1 MTKLETITAEDL
13 QNRTYE
19 PTHFLVDELIPE
31 GLHILAGAP
40 KIGKS
45 WLALWLCLCV
55 SQGQPLWNFATTQ
68 GEALYLSLE
77 DSFQRIQTRLF
88 DLTEDAPPTL
98 HFAIM
103 ADTLK
108 HGLEQQIEQF
118 LTEHPDTK
126 LVVIDTLQR
135 VRGTGSDS
143 NLYANDYQ
151 AIGLLKKL
159 ADKRHIAIILI
170 HHLRKLHD
178 DDPMNMISGSTG
190 LSGAADS
197 TFVLQ
202 KHSRLAN
209 IASLHCT
216 GRDIPDRTLKLEFG
230 EEDHIWKLLE
240 DSKPCGGASK
250 ISTLQIENLLSELL
264 QKEPEISAPAKALLE
279 KIDPAGI
286 ESWTPNSFSHQI
298 RKSVDTL
305 RKNGIFASFRK
316 SNGERLICLK
326 RVDGADLPTVEKKST
341 LSTLRVC
348 RAPAP
353 RREAR
358 VAAVCG
364 FLPRQRVCVRRGR
377 KAHVASTCGQR
388 GKTQVRNP
396 EKPRRGGKNPPVRE
410 EPASHLASRRR
421 TGSLP
426 NASNRAEA
434 HTHFMRT
441 EENMRKNKQFSIR
454 ISAQDLETIRQKAV
468 QAHMSQSDYVTA
480 CCLGKRIVILDGLRE
495 VLRQQKAIGNNL
507 NQLTVLAN
515 MGKVQFANLDSA
527 AQEFSKIN
535 TALRELQEGGAGRSQ
550 SSIS

>member
-1 MTKLETITAEDL
+1 MKKLETMTAEQL
-13 QNRTYE
+13 QSAPYS
-19 PTHFLVDELIPE
+19 PVPFLVDELLPE

-40 KIGKS
+40 KIGKP

-118 LTEHPDTK
+118 LMEHPTMK

-151 AIGLLKKL
+151 DIGLLKRL
-159 ADKRHIAIILI
+159 ADRRHIAILLI

-202 KHSRLAN
+202 KSSRLAN

-230 EEDHIWKLLE
+230 EENHIWKLLE
-240 DSKPCGGASK
+240 DSKTCSSAYK
-250 ISTLQIENLLSELL
+250 FSTLQLVHLFSALLSADPAYTGTPSALSAKIDSDGRLGITPKKVTRLVLESVETLRENGIL
-264 QKEPEISAPAKALLE
+264 VKIYRSNGKRLISLRSAESADLPAVG
-279 KIDPAGI
+279 KIDPI
-286 ESWTPNSFSHQI
+286 DP
-298 RKSVDTL
+298 V
-305 RKNGIFASFRK
+305 
-316 SNGERLICLK
+316 GEQ
-326 RVDGADLPTVEKKST
+326 
-341 LSTLRVC
+341 
-348 RAPAP
+348 RACAAP
-353 RREAR
+353 
-358 VAAVCG
+358 
-364 FLPRQRVCVRRGR
+364 
-377 KAHVASTCGQR
+377 
-388 GKTQVRNP
+388 
-396 EKPRRGGKNPPVRE
+396 
-410 EPASHLASRRR
+410 
-421 TGSLP
+421 
-426 NASNRAEA
+426 
-434 HTHFMRT
+434 
-441 EENMRKNKQFSIR
+441 
-454 ISAQDLETIRQKAV
+454 
-468 QAHMSQSDYVTA
+468 
-480 CCLGKRIVILDGLRE
+480 
-495 VLRQQKAIGNNL
+495 
-507 NQLTVLAN
+507 
-515 MGKVQFANLDSA
+515 
-527 AQEFSKIN
+527 
-535 TALRELQEGGAGRSQ
+535 
-550 SSIS
+550 

>member
-13 QNRTYE
+13 QNRTYT
-19 PTHFLVDELIPE
+19 PTPFLVDELIPE

-55 SQGQPLWNFATTQ
+55 AQGQPLWNFATTQ

-88 DLTEDAPPTL
+88 DLTDDAPQTL

-118 LTEHPDTK
+118 LTEHPATR

-135 VRGTGSDS
+135 VRSAGSDS

-151 AIGLLKKL
+151 DIGLLKKL
-159 ADKRHIAIILI
+159 ADNQHIAILLI

-197 TFVLQ
+197 TFVFQ
-202 KHSRLAN
+202 KNSRLAN
-209 IASLHCT
+209 VASLHCT

-240 DSKPCGGASK
+240 DSKACSGDSK
-250 ISTLQIENLLSELL
+250 ISALQIENLLSELL
-264 QKEPEISAPAKALLE
+264 RNQTEISAPAKALLE

-286 ESWTPNSFSHQI
+286 EGWTPNSLSHQI
-298 RKSVDTL
+298 RKSVDSL
-305 RKNGIFASFRK
+305 RKTGILVSFRK

-326 RVDGADLPTVEKKST
+326 RADGADLPTVG
-341 LSTLRVC
+341 RIDPID
-348 RAPAP
+348 PAGVSN
-353 RREAR
+353 AR
-358 VAAVCG
+358 
-364 FLPRQRVCVRRGR
+364 
-377 KAHVASTCGQR
+377 
-388 GKTQVRNP
+388 
-396 EKPRRGGKNPPVRE
+396 
-410 EPASHLASRRR
+410 
-421 TGSLP
+421 
-426 NASNRAEA
+426 
-434 HTHFMRT
+434 
-441 EENMRKNKQFSIR
+441 
-454 ISAQDLETIRQKAV
+454 SAT
-468 QAHMSQSDYVTA
+468 
-480 CCLGKRIVILDGLRE
+480 
-495 VLRQQKAIGNNL
+495 
-507 NQLTVLAN
+507 
-515 MGKVQFANLDSA
+515 
-527 AQEFSKIN
+527 
-535 TALRELQEGGAGRSQ
+535 
-550 SSIS
+550 

>member
-55 SQGQPLWNFATTQ
+55 AQGQALWNFATTQ

-77 DSFQRIQTRLF
+77 DSFQRIQMRLF

-108 HGLEQQIEQF
+108 HGLDQQVEQF

-151 AIGLLKKL
+151 DIGILKQL
-159 ADKRHIAIILI
+159 ADKRHIAILLI

-202 KHSRLAN
+202 KNSRLAN

-230 EEDHIWKLLE
+230 EDDHVRKLLE
-240 DSKPCGGASK
+240 DSKTCSGASK
-250 ISTLQIENLLSELL
+250 ISTLQLVHLFSALLSAD
-264 QKEPEISAPAKALLE
+264 PTYSGTPSALSA
-279 KIDPAGI
+279 KIDPDGKLGI
-286 ESWTPNSFSHQI
+286 TPKKVTRLVLES
-298 RKSVDTL
+298 VETL
-305 RKNGIFASFRK
+305 RENGVLVKTYR
-316 SNGERLICLK
+316 SNGKRLISL
-326 RVDGADLPTVEKKST
+326 RNAESADLPTVEKIDPID
-341 LSTLRVC
+341 
-348 RAPAP
+348 PAGVSN
-353 RREAR
+353 AR
-358 VAAVCG
+358 
-364 FLPRQRVCVRRGR
+364 
-377 KAHVASTCGQR
+377 
-388 GKTQVRNP
+388 
-396 EKPRRGGKNPPVRE
+396 
-410 EPASHLASRRR
+410 
-421 TGSLP
+421 
-426 NASNRAEA
+426 
-434 HTHFMRT
+434 
-441 EENMRKNKQFSIR
+441 
-454 ISAQDLETIRQKAV
+454 SAT
-468 QAHMSQSDYVTA
+468 
-480 CCLGKRIVILDGLRE
+480 
-495 VLRQQKAIGNNL
+495 
-507 NQLTVLAN
+507 
-515 MGKVQFANLDSA
+515 
-527 AQEFSKIN
+527 
-535 TALRELQEGGAGRSQ
+535 
-550 SSIS
+550 